1 MIMSNGGQPS
11 NSNPW
16 LLNAQFRNNGQLFN
30 DKLSADASADPSG
43 ATNSRKY
50 GLRRNLSDS
59 IVDNLGL
66 TDEEMAT
73 VQAEL
78 AKTDGTP
85 ATPLGKKTGLNR
97 YLSAGMQKNLGT
109 LAPEEQSKVD
119 AELARMQ
126 AYAQPRQLAADT
138 FQLGSPRN
146 GAEPNP
152 YQQFNPT
159 AGSDY
164 GTLATDA
171 YQPQQ
176 PQPADQQSAIG
187 YNTPALGQ
195 PPQQQMSPEQAQM
208 LQQLLAGNSAG
219 GVSPQGAGG
228 GQGIGKNLGST
239 ALTVL
244 EKASDGASS
253 AVKGMIF
260 GNPDI
265 TGLQMAGTI
274 GAGLVIAN
282 AGGFAINKLHGYDFA
297 GGMPLTE
304 AGHEAVKESAI
315 GKFSRW
321 VDGISIGPKGADG
334 NGKAFSAGYL
344 DNVNWMPETVKRV
357 LGNTNA
363 LDEARTITLADGTTK
378 TIHGDI
384 KQYFHTF
391 FDHMLGETEQVA
403 GQNKFKFKN
412 RGMVETNASIVPP
425 RFREKFEAIITPDRL
440 HHIKNMTYNVHDNE
454 MMGHFTHKML
464 EQVSS
469 GGWGEGYFSAKG
481 ENVNLSLAN
490 RKTLIEK
497 LFAANESLKNNPIK
511 TKAAFATL
519 PDGIDVP
526 ALMTEK
532 NGQVSEHLHHLF
544 KSEVVE
550 HAFELDADDTLKA
563 IMKKPLDVVQREMA
577 PWFSEAAIEKLKTKS
592 YGLYCSD
599 FMAQNPKG
607 IAHQV
612 PKILNDLEKGI
623 LPATNLLDN
632 GTNWVKSLVA
642 NIPFSNEGRA
652 LFWPGGNAGQTGW
665 EAKRTALL
673 EELNNHTDAFH
684 SLFRP
689 EVHTTNVEALKKAK
703 DFYTFQEVIR
713 GMKTDAK
720 QELKTAWKAGEF
732 YDNILSRAKQMCAED
747 TGPRTMTAKAIE
759 HMEVKGL
766 GRIVP
771 TFTHWFKNM
780 WVGNPFEHMSGLLE
794 TAHFSNQKGKGLEK
808 LGKAVFGSGSIN
820 NRIGRI
826 SFLLGA
832 TMAFTQAIGASFKE
846 KNPKFTSMPSATE
859 GQPSADKTATITALP
874 QVPQAIGSN
883 IASAAGIKGLGIG
896 NNAMVANNSPQAYPA
911 FADAAPPQPL
921 TNQFNEAAYPVAPI
935 GTPPSVAMPRKATE
949 SATTPEPL
957 VAGVP
962 VVNPAQAMATAN
974 PTQATYKPNAGDMSR
989 AFGREF
995 ISSGL
1000 GFMVFMGVFNA
1011 INTQTQW
1018 LTKAMG
1024 RFGPQ
1029 TFKLFIPF
1037 AGPWRMNWLGA
1048 AINLGGAFIL
1058 MPKITD
1064 AMLKVSDKLFG
1075 KPQYV
1080 KVEEAVKKQEEA
1092 KRKAEDLAKKQE
1104 KAQAKKMG
1112 FNPAMMMPPAR
1123 QG

>member
-244 EKASDGASS
+244 EKASDGAGSI
-253 AVKGMIF
+253 AKGLIF

-304 AGHEAVKESAI
+304 AGHEAVKESTI
-315 GKFSRW
+315 GKFARW
-321 VDGISIGPKGADG
+321 VDKIPFGPTGKD
-334 NGKAFSAGYL
+334 GKAFSVGYL
-344 DNVNWMPETVKRV
+344 DNVPLFDSVKRV
-357 LGNTNA
+357 FGNTNG
-363 LDEARTITLADGTTK
+363 LDQVVNGNMVR
-378 TIHGDI
+378 GDI
-384 KQYFHTF
+384 NNYLHTY
-391 FDHMLGETEQVA
+391 FDHMLGETEWNADTNQF
-403 GQNKFKFKN
+403 QFKN

-425 RFREKFEAIITPDRL
+425 RFREKFDAIITADRL
-440 HHIKNMTYNVHDNE
+440 HHIKNMTYNVNDNE

-469 GGWGEGYFSAKG
+469 GGWGDGYFSAKL
-481 ENVNLSLAN
+481 ENLNLPIEA
-490 RKTLIEK
+490 RETLIEK
-497 LFAANESLKNNPIK
+497 LFAAHNKLKETGGSK
-511 TKAAFATL
+511 KAFATL
-519 PDGIDVP
+519 PVDVTLEILK
-526 ALMTEK
+526 AET

-550 HAFELDADDTLKA
+550 HAFEIDKNENNILRG
-563 IMKKPLDVVQREMA
+563 IMQKPLDVVQREMA

-599 FMAQNPKG
+599 FGAQSPKG

-612 PKILNDLEKGI
+612 PKVLNDLEKGI
-623 LPATNLLDN
+623 LPATNFLDH
-632 GTNWVKSLVA
+632 GTNWTKSVVA
-642 NIPFSNEGRA
+642 NIPFSNEIRSF
-652 LFWPGGNAGQTGW
+652 FWKGENGW
-665 EAKRTALL
+665 EAKRDALVK
-673 EELNNHTDAFH
+673 ELDNHTDAFH
-684 SLFRP
+684 SLFTP
-689 EVHTTNVEALKKAK
+689 KVHTTNVEALKKAK
-703 DFYTFQEVIR
+703 DFYGFQEVIR

-732 YDNILSRAKQMCAED
+732 FDNIFGRAKQMCAED
-747 TGPRTMTAKAIE
+747 AGPRTMTAKAIE
-759 HMEVKGL
+759 HMDVKGL

-780 WVGNPFEHMSGLLE
+780 WVGNPFEHLSGMLE
-794 TAHFSNQKGKGLEK
+794 AAHFSNQEGKGLEK
-808 LGKAVFGSGSIN
+808 LGKAMFGTGSWN
-820 NRIGRI
+820 SRFARIG
-826 SFLLGA
+826 FMLGA
-832 TMAFTQAIGASFKE
+832 TMAFAQSIGASFKE
-846 KNPKFTSMPSATE
+846 KNPKFTSMPAATE

-896 NNAMVANNSPQAYPA
+896 NNAMVANNYPQATPLVADAGLPQPFNSQLNESAYPA
-911 FADAAPPQPL
+911 MEPTAAVPMPSSL
-921 TNQFNEAAYPVAPI
+921 S
-935 GTPPSVAMPRKATE
+935 PSVATPRKATE
-949 SATTPEPL
+949 ATKPE
-957 VAGVP
+957 AAAGGVP
-962 VVNPAQAMATAN
+962 ATQAMAPVGQKQPAYN
-974 PTQATYKPNAGDMSR
+974 PNFGDMTR

-995 ISSGL
+995 IATGL
-1000 GFMVFMGVFNA
+1000 GFMIA
-1011 INTQTQW
+1011 ISLVNSVNTQTQW

-1029 TFKLFIPF
+1029 TFKWPIPF
-1037 AGPWRMNWLGA
+1037 AGPLRASWLGA
-1048 AINLGGAFIL
+1048 IINIGGMFALTPIISNAL
-1058 MPKITD
+1058 TGV
-1064 AMLKVSDKLFG
+1064 ADKLFG